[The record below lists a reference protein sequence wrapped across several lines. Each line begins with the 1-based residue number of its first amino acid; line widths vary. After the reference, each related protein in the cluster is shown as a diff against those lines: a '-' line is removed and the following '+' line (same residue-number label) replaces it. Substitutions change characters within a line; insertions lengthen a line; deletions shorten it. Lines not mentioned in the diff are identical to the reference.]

1 MTFYLSA
8 YRSQPAAVYLLARV
22 RLARKEIERDL
33 QIGLNVAYVEQESQ
47 TVTLYPFEKRYSI
60 SDAEWLR
67 WKELQDADAISFE
80 NTGICYRFY
89 QADAG
94 DAAIVTGLACNT
106 NCVMCPVSESSRRHA
121 QLTPVDELKMQLRYF
136 GTDIPHITITGGEPT
151 LLKQGLLEVVQY
163 AKEQCPSAE
172 ILILTN
178 GRTFSVAPYAQAF
191 NRILIAQDQ
200 IAIPIHGSNAERHD
214 AITQAQGS
222 FAQTIQGL
230 RTLAQ
235 GTMRIEIRIVVSK
248 LNYRDISNIV
258 DLLLTL
264 PRITVVNFIALEMC
278 GNAIKNRAQVWID
291 YLQAAAA
298 CEDGIEKLVSA
309 GIDIGLYNFP
319 LCAVKHKYWT
329 LCRDSI
335 SDYKIRYT
343 PVCESCKVK
352 SICYGVFN
360 STISTGC
367 LVARPIAE

>member
-22 RLARKEIERDL
+22 RLARKEIESDL

-258 DLLLTL
+258 ELLLTL

-291 YLQAAAA
+291 YPEQLRRVKRESKSWFQPAST
-298 CEDGIEKLVSA
+298 SA
-309 GIDIGLYNFP
+309 F
-319 LCAVKHKYWT
+319 
-329 LCRDSI
+329 
-335 SDYKIRYT
+335 
-343 PVCESCKVK
+343 
-352 SICYGVFN
+352 
-360 STISTGC
+360 TISRS
-367 LVARPIAE
+367 VQ

>member
-8 YRSQPAAVYLLARV
+8 YRSQPAAAYLFARV
-22 RLARKEIERDL
+22 RLSRKEIESDL

-47 TVTLYPFEKRYSI
+47 TVTLYPFEKSYSI

-67 WKELQDADAISFE
+67 WKELQDADAISLE

-94 DAAIVTGLACNT
+94 DATIVTGLTCNT
-106 NCVMCPVSESSRRHA
+106 NCVMCPVSENSRCHA
-121 QLTPVDELKMQLRYF
+121 QLAPVEELKMQIRYF
-136 GTDIPHITITGGEPT
+136 GTEIPHITITGGEPT
-151 LLKQGLLEVVQY
+151 LLKQGLVEVVQY
-163 AKEQCPSAE
+163 TKEQCPSAE

-191 NRILIAQDQ
+191 NRILATQDQ

-214 AITQAQGS
+214 AITQARGS
-222 FAQTIQGL
+222 FAQTITGL
-230 RTLAQ
+230 KMLAQ

-248 LNYRDISNIV
+248 LNYMDISNIV

-291 YLQAAAA
+291 YPQAAAA

-343 PVCESCKVK
+343 PECESCKVK
-352 SICYGVFN
+352 NICYGVFN

-367 LVARPIAE
+367 FVARPIAE

>member
-22 RLARKEIERDL
+22 RLARKEIESDL

-222 FAQTIQGL
+222 FAQTIQ
-230 RTLAQ
+230 
-235 GTMRIEIRIVVSK
+235 
-248 LNYRDISNIV
+248 
-258 DLLLTL
+258 
-264 PRITVVNFIALEMC
+264 
-278 GNAIKNRAQVWID
+278 
-291 YLQAAAA
+291 
-298 CEDGIEKLVSA
+298 
-309 GIDIGLYNFP
+309 
-319 LCAVKHKYWT
+319 
-329 LCRDSI
+329 
-335 SDYKIRYT
+335 
-343 PVCESCKVK
+343 
-352 SICYGVFN
+352 
-360 STISTGC
+360 
-367 LVARPIAE
+367 